1 MVTFTLDFTSSY
13 RGITDADLNP
23 ILGRD
28 IFGFNGIGI
37 PISEVTFTGSLN
49 DHTIPAY
56 NLFDG
61 TDQFLLDHS
70 PTETSIDYVSDL
82 GLRPYLRFPV
92 AVVGPPI
99 WENYVQDIYT
109 GDNGEAEYADDVS
122 VFYQAYQEWLINI
135 TVQPFEASTATY
147 SDNGGLLGQYTSD
160 IPTLIDYFVGPTSFP
175 CEIDGSEFNDNF
187 SAGQYDCT
195 LRGWSGDDTLNGQ
208 NGADRIYGGKG
219 ADRLLGGVGNDFMS
233 GDQGND
239 TVFGD
244 LGLDKIS
251 GRDGDDVIN
260 GGQSND
266 ELYGAA
272 GADSL
277 YGDDGDDT
285 LTGGVGDDFFNG
297 GTGNDSMYGGADND
311 VLNGGAGA
319 DTMIANDGSDVLY
332 GGSSGNDSLVGGSG
346 NDFLHGGLGKDTLI
360 GNADADTFTF
370 AHLGAANADRIV
382 DFVQGAD
389 KIALARAAFA
399 GVRAAVNAQEFR
411 LGTAAVDGDDR
422 ILYDSATGRLYYDS
436 DGTLNGASSAPPVLF
451 AIVANHAALTH
462 LDFLV
467 V

>member
-13 RGITDADLNP
+13 RAITDADLNP

-28 IFGFNGIGI
+28 VYGFNGIGI
-37 PISEVTFTGSLN
+37 PISEVTFTGSMN
-49 DHTIPAY
+49 DHTIPAH

-70 PTETSIDYVSDL
+70 PTETSIDYISDL

-99 WENYVQDIYT
+99 WENYVQDVYI
-109 GDNGEAEYADDVS
+109 GDNGETEYGDDFT
-122 VFYQAYQEWLINI
+122 VFYQAYQEWLFNI
-135 TVQPFEASTATY
+135 SLQTYEASAATY

-160 IPTLIDYFVGPTSFP
+160 IPTLIDNFVGSTFFP
-175 CEIDGSEFNDNF
+175 FEIHGSEFSDNF
-187 SAGQYDCT
+187 SAGQNDCT
-195 LRGWSGDDTLNGQ
+195 LFGWSGDDTLNGQ
-208 NGADRIYGGKG
+208 NGADRIYGGQG
-219 ADRLLGGVGNDFMS
+219 ADRLLGGMGNDFMI
-233 GDQGND
+233 GDQGDD
-239 TVFGD
+239 TLFGD

-277 YGDDGDDT
+277 YGDDGGDT

-311 VLNGGAGA
+311 TLNADVGA
-319 DTMIANDGSDVLY
+319 DTL
-332 GGSSGNDSLVGGSG
+332 SGNSGDDALSGGEG
-346 NDFLHGGLGKDTLI
+346 NDALSGGDGADFLRGGLGRDTLT
-360 GNADADTFTF
+360 GDAGRDVFDFNA
-370 AHLGAANADRIV
+370 LGAANADRIV
-382 DFVQGAD
+382 DF
-389 KIALARAAFA
+389 ALGVDLIKLTPGTFA
-399 GVRAAVNAQEFR
+399 GVHANLDAQEFR

-422 ILYDSATGRLYYDS
+422 ILYDQATGRLFYDA
-436 DGTLNGASSAPPVLF
+436 DGTRNGASSAAPVLF
-451 AIVANHAALTH
+451 AIVANHVALTYQ
-462 LDFLV
+462 DFYVL
-467 V
+467 